1 MSSGFGVVDFGW
13 RFWVSAFGL
22 RCLLSGFDSV
32 VCGTDTDWCLYGY
45 ALMLWLLLIVVLVCV
60 GVGLVGCLLL
70 LLVLFVVAGM
80 CCLGLRG

>member
-1 MSSGFGVVDFGW
+1 
-13 RFWVSAFGL
+13 
-22 RCLLSGFDSV
+22 
-32 VCGTDTDWCLYGY
+32 
-45 ALMLWLLLIVVLVCV
+45 MLWLLLIVVFVCV